1 MTSPWRTSL
10 LSLAALAVAGC
21 NTASLPGVG
30 GLNGVNTVAVV
41 RVAGLDGGVP
51 VNAQY
56 GQIAWVTSSNSD
68 DLKGLELILTDP
80 SLTRSYVPAP
90 NPLQPLS
97 IPTVNQ
103 PVELATSLR
112 YASIGTTLPI
122 FGSGFIDGQV
132 RTGPLLFVRGAA
144 SPNISVVGAADVPE
158 SLRQLTNGL
167 LQQSAGLVTA
177 ISARLTANETEVVL
191 YYATFD
197 GQDATVWEQVLQS
210 PPTQSPTFTGP
221 FPTSLTLVP
230 DCSVRPQ
237 FSPQLLTLFTC
248 PPRPVRTYQ
257 EASVSALQVLP
268 TLPSDPPLPAFGGLE
283 GGRLAVALRELVPPL
298 NDPSLSNAGEVRI
311 IDPAVPAD
319 LDANGTS
326 SDPFFRIARY
336 FAPFN
341 NPQPPLI
348 PGAPPQPPVR
358 ALTTHP
364 RAYDIVADGGTPAGG
379 APAVLVNEGARLW
392 AVVDESSCFG
402 SPNCTGL
409 LAIDSSP
416 YLTDGGPNANYGL
429 LAFDGSDCLTFDAT
443 FGFFYCANEVGTVN
457 RMLALRP
464 GVGGPGVGVPGFAIP
479 AAGVIQ
485 GLAFEST
492 VAFAN
497 ATTGL
502 LGVVPLLGT
511 VTISAESLDH
521 TAAQIFFV
529 DGVSLRPINES
540 PGAGITNGITLNVPG
555 GIQFTVDG
563 GGAGAINFID
573 AEVGVG
579 LYPFT
584 ETITIISQGP
594 IPGLSLIAGIPSDGG
609 VLGDGGAAQ
618 VLVWPVPDAG
628 AVYAANALEVNDFL
642 TPVNLS
648 GTLCLVQL
656 GNVLVTPSALVTAID
671 STGATII
678 TGPLSSG
685 FEALPLNQNL
695 LQACPG
701 ASGFIATAGPDS
713 VNPFLVEGS
722 TSGLLGRMQSDQ
734 QPPLDGGPQFIGAT
748 FQVPNAITQALGF
761 TYPRFYNPDVPPGTL
776 ISGETITPPGSDAG
790 VQVLPLTL
798 HMPPP
803 DAEFAGPT
811 ATAQAFYSFILSS
824 GVAPASLPIDSVD
837 LGFAGLFLPGGVAQT
852 RVIDVNGEFV
862 LDIIAYPSSN
872 TVVDFDPTAIL
883 PNFPN
888 SGPINVHF

>member
-1 MTSPWRTSL
+1 MTRPWRAGL
-10 LSLAALAVAGC
+10 LSVGTLALAGC
-21 NTASLPGVG
+21 NVASLPGIG

-41 RVAGLDGGVP
+41 RVGGFDGGVP

-56 GQIAWVTSSNSD
+56 GQIAFITSSNSD

-103 PVELATSLR
+103 PIELAPSVR
-112 YASIGTTLPI
+112 YGPINTTLPI
-122 FGSGFIDGQV
+122 FGDLILDGQL

-144 SPNISVVGAADVPE
+144 SPNISVVGAANVPE

-177 ISARLTANETEVVL
+177 ISARLTAAETEVVL

-210 PPTQSPTFTGP
+210 PPTSSASFTGP
-221 FPTSLTLVP
+221 FPTSLTLVS
-230 DCSVRPQ
+230 DCRVRPQ
-237 FSPQLLTLFTC
+237 LSPSLLTLFAC

-268 TLPSDPPLPAFGGLE
+268 TLASDPPLPAFGGLE
-283 GGRLAVALRELVPPL
+283 GGRLGVALRELVPPL

-311 IDPAVPAD
+311 IDPALPAD

-348 PGAPPQPPVR
+348 PGAPAQPPIR
-358 ALTTHP
+358 ALVTHP

-379 APAVLVNEGARLW
+379 APAVLLNAGARLW
-392 AVVDESSCFG
+392 GVVDESSCFG
-402 SPNCTGL
+402 KVNCTGL
-409 LAIDSSP
+409 LAIDASP
-416 YLTDGGPNANYGL
+416 YLTDGGPNGNYGL
-429 LAFDGSDCLTFDAT
+429 LAFDGSDCLTFDAAA
-443 FGFFYCANEVGTVN
+443 GFFYCANQVGTVN

-479 AAGVIQ
+479 ATGVIR

-492 VAFAN
+492 VALPSAN
-497 ATTGL
+497 TGL

-521 TAAQIFFV
+521 SAAQIFFL
-529 DGVSLRPINES
+529 DGVSLRAINES
-540 PGAGITNGITLNVPG
+540 PGPGITNGIILNIPG
-555 GIQFTVDG
+555 GIQETVDG
-563 GGAGAINFID
+563 GLAGALNFID

-584 ETITIISQGP
+584 ESITITNEGP
-594 IPGLSLIAGIPSDGG
+594 IPGLSLIEGLPFDGG
-609 VLGDGGAAQ
+609 VLSDGGLAQ

-628 AVYAANALEVNDFL
+628 AVYAANAVEVNDFL
-642 TPVNLS
+642 VPVNLS
-648 GTLCLVQL
+648 GTVCLVPVGPQL
-656 GNVLVTPSALVTAID
+656 VSPVAFVTGID

-678 TGPLSSG
+678 TGPLTNG
-685 FEALPLNQNL
+685 LTAAPLNL

-701 ASGFIATAGPDS
+701 ASGYIATAGPDS
-713 VNPFLVEGS
+713 VNPFLVAGTS
-722 TSGLLGRMQSDQ
+722 SGLLGRMQSDQ
-734 QPPLDGGPQFIGAT
+734 QPPLDGGPQIIGET
-748 FQVPNAITQALGF
+748 FQVPNAITQALGN
-761 TYPRFYNPDVPPGTL
+761 TYPRFYDPDVPPGTT

-790 VQVLPLTL
+790 IQVLPLTL
-798 HMPPP
+798 HLPPP
-803 DAEFAGPT
+803 AFEFGSPG
-811 ATAQAFYSFILSS
+811 AFYSFILSS
-824 GVAPASLPIDSVD
+824 GVAPASLPIDSSS
-837 LGFAGLFLPGGVAQT
+837 LGFAGLFLPGGVTQT